1 MFEKF
6 VGGRLCIQSRS
17 VSLEI
22 FKCMLKTLRVLRPN
36 GAACFAAP
44 VFGPAGGRQQ
54 GIVATV
60 CENAEPRYQDPTQ
73 EKELPARNQI
83 GQ

>member
-1 MFEKF
+1 M
-6 VGGRLCIQSRS
+6 VRH
-17 VSLEI
+17 VSQPPFLAQ
-22 FKCMLKTLRVLRPN
+22 P
-36 GAACFAAP
+36 
-44 VFGPAGGRQQ
+44 GGRQQ
-54 GIVATV
+54 VGIVATV